1 MVHHQGFPDTGL
13 GLRPSRTMWFRQY
26 HIFNGHY
33 RTNGCIIIIVWY
45 IIRSHAYRVR
55 LAILD
60 ICNKERNCAMKQ
72 LIMKKRISAV
82 FVVSLIIVAMVCG
95 GISVDAAYATKAPA
109 KAKLMKVSNAAKG
122 VKLTWKRSAGATG
135 YVIYRK
141 SGSGSYK
148 KIATVKKSQ
157 TLNYTDKKVKNTGK
171 YTYRIRAYKRAN
183 GSSAYGAFSKGKT
196 ICFVARPVLK
206 SVALKADMTPAI
218 AYKANKKAA
227 GYQIKL
233 TAANG
238 TSQVMSLKKFE
249 KTALAPNVVYS
260 VQLRAIYKN
269 GKKKYRSAWSAA
281 QTVADDAGTVYFA
294 SDVSDFMKTSVKG
307 AGYTKGAGSDAIPDA
322 FVVSGDALAGL
333 SDSDAILSLRTCLAG
348 NLLAIDAPTFAQL
361 DAFWDRTEKI
371 LDSDPS
377 NEEYEYL
384 KAETELSNY
393 TLNELLE
400 SYAEENEYTASNN
413 EHVFDSIGMSRGQ
426 VYFVH
431 DIDQVITED
440 TGLTYTAVSSLE
452 GTIQG
457 QGASLTAMASDG
469 DDEWEEV
476 ISKTSGCYSQW
487 MRDAASYSA
496 TSDIDDLQKAQ
507 TCTYSMTVRYGNTN
521 MGNVDPAFLNELLT
535 KKEVVQV
542 HIDVWTACDIADQ
555 QEYWLIRTSAT
566 CNNQDLGYTERGS
579 NYNNTPGGCVG
590 PYFHE
595 MDIKESLKG
604 GVLRTNDCNPKTSVG
619 SGTFTSGSSFTL
631 GGNIGMTMAG
641 PTGGLNAGYSV
652 SSSRSVSIS
661 DISVAQNADL
671 NDNNVWSGSTS
682 QDAAWSFTAPVF
694 NPEVSYTDG
703 WWVYEEVKPIQKNTA
718 TFDTHALYTRS
729 SSDDPNSSNGWL
741 WIDTNTTLA
750 ALEYW
755 QETFGRYTDEHYFS
769 QGVYHHIP
777 FNRPNNLCG
786 EYIMTFTPPADTSVT
801 DRSALNDVL
810 AKSFQGWGT
819 KVNYYA
825 YGDVNNK
832 FVALDPVAKNTF
844 AGVRQK
850 IKTNQ
855 NVLKDQG
862 FSGTYEFYIQN
873 VSTGQ
878 KVDSFTLT
886 F

>member
-1 MVHHQGFPDTGL
+1 
-13 GLRPSRTMWFRQY
+13 
-26 HIFNGHY
+26 
-33 RTNGCIIIIVWY
+33 
-45 IIRSHAYRVR
+45 
-55 LAILD
+55 
-60 ICNKERNCAMKQ
+60 MKQ
-72 LIMKKRISAV
+72 LIMKKHISAI
-82 FVVSLIIVAMVCG
+82 FVVLLIIAAMVCSS
-95 GISVDAAYATKAPA
+95 IPVDAAYAIKAPA
-109 KAKLMKVSNAAKG
+109 KANLIKVSNAAKG

-135 YVIYRK
+135 YVIYKK

-148 KIATVKKSQ
+148 KIATVKESQ
-157 TLNYTDKKVKNTGK
+157 TLNYTDEKVKNTGK

-206 SVALKADMTPAI
+206 SVTLKADMTPAI
-218 AYKANKKAA
+218 VYKVNKKAT

-238 TSQVMSLKKFE
+238 ASRVMSLKKFK
-249 KTALAPNVVYS
+249 KTALSSNVVYS

-281 QTVADDAGTVYFA
+281 QTVVGDVGTVYYA

-307 AGYTKGAGSDAIPDA
+307 AGYTKVSSPDVIPAA
-322 FVVSGDALAGL
+322 FVVSGEALAGL

-361 DAFWDRTEKI
+361 DAFWTRTQQI

-384 KAETELSNY
+384 KAETELSNF

-400 SYAEENEYTASNN
+400 SYAEGKEYTASND
-413 EHVFDSIGMSRGQ
+413 EHVFDSISMNKGH

-440 TGLTYTAVSSLE
+440 SGLAYTIVSSSD
-452 GTIQG
+452 GTIQK
-457 QGASLTAMASDG
+457 QDASLTAMASDS
-469 DDEWEEV
+469 DNEWEEV
-476 ISKTSGCYSQW
+476 VSKTSGYYSQW
-487 MRDAASYSA
+487 MKDVASYSA
-496 TSDIDDLQKAQ
+496 TSDVDDLQKAQ

-542 HIDVWTACDIADQ
+542 HIDVWTACDIAKQ
-555 QEYWLIRTSAT
+555 LEYWLIRTSAT

-595 MDIKESLKG
+595 MDINESLKG
-604 GVLRTNDCNPKTSVG
+604 GILRTNDCSPKTSIG
-619 SGTFTSGSSFTL
+619 SETFTSGSSFTL

-641 PTGGLNAGYSV
+641 PTGGLNVGYSV
-652 SSSRSVSIS
+652 NSSRSVAIP
-661 DISVAQNADL
+661 DISIVQNANL
-671 NDNNVWSGSTS
+671 NDNNAWSGLTS
-682 QDAAWSFTAPVF
+682 HDAEWSFTAPVF
-694 NPEVSYTDG
+694 NPEVSYKDG
-703 WWVYEEVKPIQKNTA
+703 WWVYDEVRPIQKNAA
-718 TFDTHALYTRS
+718 TFDAHALYTRS

-741 WIDTNTTLA
+741 WIYTKTTLA

-755 QETFGRYTDEHYFS
+755 QETFGRYTHEHIWS
-769 QGVYHHIP
+769 QGVFHHIP

-786 EYIMTFTPPADTSVT
+786 EYIMTFTPPAGTSVS
-801 DRSALNDVL
+801 DRSTLNSVL

-819 KVNYYA
+819 NVNYYA